1 MYTND
6 DIISKSTIA
15 DFHTMPIIK
24 TPQDLAAVIRS
35 RRKQL
40 GWDQAT
46 LARQVG
52 VSRQWVI
59 DVEKGK
65 PRAELELILR
75 SLNALG
81 LSLTS
86 TAPEA
91 STTRSAVS
99 APGLRPGRI
108 RQGKSHS
115 DTSSAPR
122 YATTK
127 ESNTSAA
134 AWLAELSRSPP
145 NSVAAAILRSS
156 SALWETD
163 RLAPPRQPK
172 SAAEILSAGAL
183 QAAIRPTQRPQP
195 RSAAEVLRGPGTL
208 QPATQLTKRPR
219 PQSAAQLLAAT
230 SPRMSATRET
240 APLTPSE
247 GKAGSTTSPTASQP
261 RKPKDEKSKTTT
273 KKSASKKTAAFDS
286 NAKKVKKR

>member
-1 MYTND
+1 
-6 DIISKSTIA
+6 
-15 DFHTMPIIK
+15 MPIIK

-86 TAPEA
+86 TVPEA
-91 STTRSAVS
+91 STTRSA
-99 APGLRPGRI
+99 AGATGPRAGRT

-115 DTSSAPR
+115 DTFSAPR
-122 YATTK
+122 SATTE

-156 SALWETD
+156 SVLREAT

-172 SAAEILSAGAL
+172 SAAEILSSAGAL
-183 QAAIRPTQRPQP
+183 QTATRPIQRPQP
-195 RSAAEVLRGPGTL
+195 RTAAEILRGPGTL
-208 QPATQLTKRPR
+208 QPATQLTKRPQ

-230 SPRMSATRET
+230 SPRMGTTRAT
-240 APLTPSE
+240 ASLAPSE
-247 GKAGSTTSPTASQP
+247 GKAGSTTFPTASQP
-261 RKPKDEKSKTTT
+261 RKPKDEKSKTKKKKLAS
-273 KKSASKKTAAFDS
+273 KKSAASDS
-286 NAKKVKKR
+286 DAKKGKKR